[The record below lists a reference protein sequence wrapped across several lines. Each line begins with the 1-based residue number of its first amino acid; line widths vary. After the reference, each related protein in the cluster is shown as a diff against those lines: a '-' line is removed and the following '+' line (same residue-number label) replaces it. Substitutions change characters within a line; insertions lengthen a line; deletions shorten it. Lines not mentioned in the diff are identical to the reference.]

1 MTYHNN
7 NNNNNNNHNNNQD
20 SNQTIIDLIKETL
33 AQMRPLIHAH
43 EGDIEFV
50 SFDCATGTVFVKL
63 HGACVQCPLSLYTLK
78 MGIEE
83 QLKQTISPGLTVV
96 AVQE

>member
-1 MTYHNN
+1 MTHLTT
-7 NNNNNNNHNNNQD
+7 HQD
-20 SNQTIIDLIKETL
+20 TIVAVKEIL
-33 AQMRPLIHAH
+33 SQMRPLINSH

-50 SFDCATGTVFVKL
+50 SFDSATGTVFVKL
-63 HGACVQCPLSLYTLK
+63 HGACVQCPLSFYTLK

-83 QLKQTISPGLTVV
+83 QLKQALPNVCHVV